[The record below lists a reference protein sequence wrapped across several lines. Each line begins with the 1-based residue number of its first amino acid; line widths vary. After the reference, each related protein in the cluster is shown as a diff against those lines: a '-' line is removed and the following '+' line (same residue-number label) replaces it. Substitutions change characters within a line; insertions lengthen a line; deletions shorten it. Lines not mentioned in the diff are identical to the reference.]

1 MSTKKKKRI
10 STQRRPS
17 INFHEN
23 NENQEA
29 NSSKF
34 TEKEFVLLLLQM
46 EGIKIFQ
53 YLHSLHFLWTRRLHF
68 TIRRFLNK
76 FFSIL

>member
-17 INFHEN
+17 IHYHEN

-34 TEKEFVLLLLQM
+34 TEKGFVC
-46 EGIKIFQ
+46 
-53 YLHSLHFLWTRRLHF
+53 F
-68 TIRRFLNK
+68 TFIANGRYK
-76 FFSIL
+76 GFSILTFITFSLGSALT

>member
-17 INFHEN
+17 IHYHEN

-34 TEKEFVLLLLQM
+34 TEKGFVVYFYCKW
-46 EGIKIFQ
+46 KI
-53 YLHSLHFLWTRRLHF
+53 
-68 TIRRFLNK
+68 
-76 FFSIL
+76 

>member
-17 INFHEN
+17 IHYHEN

-34 TEKEFVLLLLQM
+34 TEKGFVCLLLLQM
-46 EGIKIFQ
+46 EDIKVFQ
-53 YLHSLHFLWTRRLHF
+53 YLHSLHFIWARRVHSKS
-68 TIRRFLNK
+68 LN
-76 FFSIL
+76 FFK

>member
-17 INFHEN
+17 IHYHEN

-34 TEKEFVLLLLQM
+34 TEKGFVCLLLLQM
-46 EGIKIFQ
+46 EDIKVFQ
-53 YLHSLHFLWTRRLHF
+53 YLHSLHFLWARRLHSKS
-68 TIRRFLNK
+68 LN
-76 FFSIL
+76 FFN